1 MKKHKPGRGKIIFEA
16 MVPDVNPVYE
26 RGRTIITGC
35 DLSRNLPGDKP
46 SDTIEDREEKLKGN
60 EKLRAVYASA
70 ASALT
75 VQFNDLK
82 TERVNSSSCPKM
94 PPPIELGT
102 PQTEGKKPP

>member
-1 MKKHKPGRGKIIFEA
+1 MKKHKPGRGKIIFKA

-60 EKLRAVYASA
+60 EKLRAVYANA

-75 VQFNDLK
+75 VQFDGFKAKRRGTVELSAM
-82 TERVNSSSCPKM
+82 SSPFDQDRANF
-94 PPPIELGT
+94 IGE
-102 PQTEGKKPP
+102 KPP

>member
-1 MKKHKPGRGKIIFEA
+1 MRMRKKR
-16 MVPDVNPVYE
+16 
-26 RGRTIITGC
+26 
-35 DLSRNLPGDKP
+35 
-46 SDTIEDREEKLKGN
+46 LKGN
-60 EKLRAVYASA
+60 EKLRAVYANA

-102 PQTEGKKPP
+102 PQTEDKKPP